1 MLIESRPGLDPELGA
16 LVTAQQREIR
26 EIDGGMN
33 TKVFMPHDDSA
44 YLVAVVNERA
54 VACGAWQAM
63 EPGAV
68 ELKRMYVRPAFR
80 GRGIARQ
87 MIVAIEEEA
96 LAAGRPVIRL
106 ETGNYLP
113 AAIALY
119 QSSGYQPIPAYGPY
133 VGNPYSVCF
142 EKRLAALVH
151 PSNHPATT
159 LGRTK
164 DRVQ

>member
-1 MLIESRPGLDPELGA
+1 VTVVLIESRPALDPELAA

-26 EIDGGMN
+26 EIDGGAN
-33 TKVFMPHDDSA
+33 TMVFVPYDDAA
-44 YLVAVVNERA
+44 YMVAVVDGRA

-63 EPGAV
+63 TAGVA

-119 QSSGYQPIPAYGPY
+119 QSSGYHQIPAYGPY

-142 EKRLAALVH
+142 EKRMAALV
-151 PSNHPATT
+151 
-159 LGRTK
+159 
-164 DRVQ
+164 Q